1 MNKEPET
8 YEELIRQKRVYEL
21 VKYYYLTQEELEQ
34 IYDYLVANPDAVIEG
49 NKDYITLA
57 PTVGSIAT
65 AAIAASVINAKTI
78 DGMKLTNGFLQIFY
92 HYESSGGG
100 GGGSSSNNNNKKSS
114 SSRDDG
120 QYTSWD
126 YFSHTYAYA
135 GAGQVAIKAKA
146 SCRELLN
153 VYVPKIYTDDKG
165 NEYQVATDY
174 DEGFENLSSTSIT
187 LPDGFEK
194 INIGFDN
201 SFYLKKI
208 YLPASIIKIEGE
220 IITNCL
226 SLETIDFKG
235 TKAQWEA
242 INKDERWNYQ
252 APAFDIS
259 CSDGIINVP
268 KWSEP
273 AS

>member
-1 MNKEPET
+1 MKKNIIKFASFLAVTTLLSGFITACDSIEYRMYQNNIPRYWGGDYNPFT
-8 YEELIRQKRVYEL
+8 PNADDDW
-21 VKYYYLTQEELEQ
+21 
-34 IYDYLVANPDAVIEG
+34 YDYYEDYSSS
-49 NKDYITLA
+49 NK
-57 PTVGSIAT
+57 
-65 AAIAASVINAKTI
+65 K
-78 DGMKLTNGFLQIFY
+78 
-92 HYESSGGG
+92 
-100 GGGSSSNNNNKKSS
+100 SSSNNNNKKSS
-114 SSRDDG
+114 SSKDDG

-226 SLETIDFKG
+226 SLETINFKG

>member
-1 MNKEPET
+1 MKKNAIKLASLLAITTLLSGFIVACDDIDYRMYKNDIPRHWGGDYNPFAPNNDEYFDY
-8 YEELIRQKRVYEL
+8 YEEYSKE
-21 VKYYYLTQEELEQ
+21 
-34 IYDYLVANPDAVIEG
+34 
-49 NKDYITLA
+49 NK
-57 PTVGSIAT
+57 
-65 AAIAASVINAKTI
+65 K
-78 DGMKLTNGFLQIFY
+78 
-92 HYESSGGG
+92 
-100 GGGSSSNNNNKKSS
+100 SSSSNNKKSS
-114 SSRDDG
+114 SSGDDG

-126 YFSHTYAYA
+126 YFSHTYAYV

-226 SLETIDFKG
+226 SLETINFNG
-235 TKAQWEA
+235 TKAQWNA
-242 INKDERWNYQ
+242 INKDERWNFQ
-252 APAFDIS
+252 APAFVIS
-259 CSDGIINVP
+259 CSDGMIEIQS
-268 KWSEP
+268 WAESH